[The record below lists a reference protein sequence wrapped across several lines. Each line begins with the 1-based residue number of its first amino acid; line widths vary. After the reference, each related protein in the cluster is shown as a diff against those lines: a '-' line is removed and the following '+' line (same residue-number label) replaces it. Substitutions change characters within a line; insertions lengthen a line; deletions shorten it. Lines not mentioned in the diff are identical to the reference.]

1 MVAGRLQVKKGY
13 YYVVLQL
20 QDVDGKHY
28 SKWISTGLKEKGN
41 KKRAEAQLVEERKKY
56 SLMPVKN
63 SMSDMLFTDY
73 MLKWLSIVKPKLAV
87 TTYSAYESM
96 VRRVIVPY
104 FMPKRLKLQEVSD
117 FILDEFY
124 VSQSERVKQRTVVH
138 YHAVIHKA
146 LEYAVKKKIIGRNPA
161 DDVDRPKAEKFSAG
175 FYNSTEVAEM
185 FTVVKGTKL
194 EIPVLFA
201 AFYGLRRS
209 EVVGLK
215 WSAIDFEKNTISITH
230 TFTSCYSNGKRV
242 EVPRDRT
249 KNESSKRTL
258 PLVEPVKKRL
268 LELAKEQK
276 ENKRLCGEC
285 YCKDY
290 EGYICVNEIGKIIKP
305 DYISESFPK
314 VLEENGL
321 RRIRFHD
328 LRHSCASLLVS
339 NGVPMKQVQ
348 EWLGHSDFST
358 TANIYSHL
366 EYSAKQKSAEAMT
379 EGLGLALSILL

>member
-175 FYNSTEVAEM
+175 FYNSNA
-185 FTVVKGTKL
+185 
-194 EIPVLFA
+194 
-201 AFYGLRRS
+201 LR
-209 EVVGLK
+209 L
-215 WSAIDFEKNTISITH
+215 
-230 TFTSCYSNGKRV
+230 
-242 EVPRDRT
+242 
-249 KNESSKRTL
+249 
-258 PLVEPVKKRL
+258 
-268 LELAKEQK
+268 
-276 ENKRLCGEC
+276 
-285 YCKDY
+285 
-290 EGYICVNEIGKIIKP
+290 
-305 DYISESFPK
+305 
-314 VLEENGL
+314 NGL
-321 RRIRFHD
+321 SNRLSKLQLAVTALESLNLAAQRTVGIKRFD
-328 LRHSCASLLVS
+328 
-339 NGVPMKQVQ
+339 NG
-348 EWLGHSDFST
+348 FF
-358 TANIYSHL
+358 
-366 EYSAKQKSAEAMT
+366 
-379 EGLGLALSILL
+379 

>member
-117 FILDEFY
+117 FMLDEFY

-209 EVVGLK
+209 EVVGL
-215 WSAIDFEKNTISITH
+215 AATQT
-230 TFTSCYSNGKRV
+230 
-242 EVPRDRT
+242 
-249 KNESSKRTL
+249 
-258 PLVEPVKKRL
+258 
-268 LELAKEQK
+268 
-276 ENKRLCGEC
+276 
-285 YCKDY
+285 
-290 EGYICVNEIGKIIKP
+290 VN
-305 DYISESFPK
+305 
-314 VLEENGL
+314 V
-321 RRIRFHD
+321 
-328 LRHSCASLLVS
+328 
-339 NGVPMKQVQ
+339 
-348 EWLGHSDFST
+348 
-358 TANIYSHL
+358 
-366 EYSAKQKSAEAMT
+366 
-379 EGLGLALSILL
+379 

>member
-1 MVAGRLQVKKGY
+1 
-13 YYVVLQL
+13 
-20 QDVDGKHY
+20 
-28 SKWISTGLKEKGN
+28 
-41 KKRAEAQLVEERKKY
+41 
-56 SLMPVKN
+56 
-63 SMSDMLFTDY
+63 
-73 MLKWLSIVKPKLAV
+73 
-87 TTYSAYESM
+87 
-96 VRRVIVPY
+96 
-104 FMPKRLKLQEVSD
+104 MPKRLKLQEVSD

-124 VSQSERVKQRTVVH
+124 VSQSERVKQRTVAH

-305 DYISESFPK
+305 DYISETFPK

-379 EGLGLALSILL
+379 EGLGLALSVLL